1 MNVQRQWKLKSYVDG
16 RLREPIGI
24 GQYLLLGRVYKKEH
38 DILSRMG
45 EITIANKASSKF
57 ASLRTTIPMSI
68 IRQWKLQVGDRLEW
82 EWKVIDGQMALVVS
96 KVL

>member
-1 MNVQRQWKLKSYVDG
+1 MKGYG
-16 RLREPIGI
+16 
-24 GQYLLLGRVYKKEH
+24 
-38 DILSRMG
+38 ILSNMG
-45 EITIANKASSKF
+45 EITVANKASSKF

-68 IRQWKLQVGDRLEW
+68 IRQWKLQSGDKLDW